1 VFPRK
6 ATIRLASN
14 IPGIKL
20 TLDGQPLA
28 TPAGVLAVAGMT
40 RTLGAAA
47 TQTFNGKTYR
57 FVSWSD
63 GGAASHSITAPVADT
78 TYTAQYRLEKHL
90 TTATTS
96 YVRNGPYAGQN
107 FGSSPQLLVSR
118 SDVAGNTRE
127 AYLRFDLSSVS
138 SINTARLRLFGR
150 LSAAAASGVR
160 TSVFAAA
167 NTSWTEAGLTWNNRP
182 ASGAAAL
189 ASATIRGTAGAWYE
203 WDVTTYLRAQ
213 KAAGR
218 NLVTLILRNPFT
230 SLPWC
235 IFNSDDA
242 TSNRPELVVT

>member
-1 VFPRK
+1 VLPRK

-28 TPAGVLAVAGMT
+28 APAGVLAVAGMT

-47 TQTFNGKTYR
+47 TQTINGKTYR

-63 GGAASHSITAPVADT
+63 GGAASHSITMPAADT

-90 TTATTS
+90 TTATAS

-118 SDVAGNTRE
+118 SDLAGNTRE

-150 LSAAAASGVR
+150 LSAVNS
-160 TSVFAAA
+160 
-167 NTSWTEAGLTWNNRP
+167 SWTEAGLTWNHRP
-182 ASGAAAL
+182 AAGAAAL

-203 WDVTTYLRAQ
+203 WDVTAYLRAQ

-235 IFNSDDA
+235 IFNSDEA
-242 TSNRPELVVT
+242 ASNRPELVVT